1 MWPEDA
7 DPRSELEQA
16 CDKLSKW
23 QLLNHALGREED
35 LREVQLAD
43 VTEELQDMNLNG
55 DASATR

>member
-1 MWPEDA
+1 MYSRNAPYYNTKGTWTIPEDA

-43 VTEELQDMNLNG
+43 VT
-55 DASATR
+55 